1 MICKAYKKLVVIAIQ
16 EEYLKIISNQIKEIF
31 GDVLSIRAITVKD
44 IAMKSIHTDELVLLS
59 EEFILQI
66 VKSFLPDRAHFVI
79 AKRSLN
85 FVNMKELLKL
95 PKGKHILVVNDIKIN
110 TDETIRELKE
120 SVFEHYY
127 HPYYPDMPIP
137 DNIDYVVTPGEKHL
151 IPKGIK
157 NIIDIGPRVISLKT
171 IYELFDIFGLE
182 QDRSLIV
189 GRYIK
194 SLVYLSKIQS
204 NFQKKIFTSLS
215 LKNVKGKD
223 NAKYHFSD
231 IITYSRAMKDTVEFA
246 KKIAITDK
254 PVHIF
259 GDTGTGKTMIAQAIH
274 NASQYCNSPY
284 IDINCAA
291 RSMDTLKKELF
302 GLENDEKVY
311 PSLFEMAKGGTLCI
325 EEIGEMPLNL
335 QRRLI
340 QAIEENNIIK
350 SDEALPVKVRMITT
364 SSNNLLGLVEQGKFR
379 KDLFYLLSSYICRLP
394 SLSERK
400 DDFKALINTY
410 LKKHLNRSKLIIS
423 DDVMEILKQHC
434 WLGNVRELFNV
445 ISYLACIDEK
455 VIRPNSLPFFIK
467 ATKERGRID
476 MREISKEIDE
486 DKLIS
491 EIEKHGFLEESIA
504 ILEIFSEGKKRY
516 TSYGRIA
523 LRELL
528 EEEKGIKLSNQQ
540 LRLRLEVLDNLNLLI
555 VRRGRSGTTISREGE
570 KLFYK
575 LNNIR

>member
-1 MICKAYKKLVVIAIQ
+1 MLSNAYKKLIIIAIQ
-16 EEYLKIISNQIKEIF
+16 EEYLRIISNQIKEIL

-44 IAMKSIHTDELVLLS
+44 IAIKSIHKDELVLLS
-59 EEFILQI
+59 GEFILQI

-85 FVNMKELLKL
+85 FANMTELLKL
-95 PKGKHILVVNDIKIN
+95 PKGKHILVVNDTKIN
-110 TDETIRELKE
+110 TDETIRDLKE

-127 HPYYPDMPIP
+127 YPYYPDIPIP
-137 DNIDYVVTPGEKHL
+137 NNIDYVVTPGERHL

-157 NIIDIGPRVISLKT
+157 NIINIGPRVISLET

-182 QDRSLIV
+182 EDRSLIV
-189 GRYIK
+189 RRYIK
-194 SLVYLSKIQS
+194 SLAYLSKIQS
-204 NFQKKIFTSLS
+204 NYQKKVFTSLS
-215 LKNVKGKD
+215 LRNAKGKD
-223 NAKYHFSD
+223 NAKYHFAD
-231 IITYSRAMKDTVEFA
+231 IITYSRAMKNTVEFA
-246 KKIAITDK
+246 KKIAITDR

-259 GDTGTGKTMIAQAIH
+259 GDTGTGKTIMAQAIH
-274 NASQYCNSPY
+274 NASQYRNGAY

-291 RSMDTLKKELF
+291 RSADTLKKELF
-302 GLENDEKVY
+302 GLEDDNKIY
-311 PSLFEMAKGGTLCI
+311 PSLFEKAEGGTLCI
-325 EEIGEMPLNL
+325 EEIGEMSLNL
-335 QRRLI
+335 QGRLI

-350 SDEALPVKVRMITT
+350 TDETLPVKVRMITT
-364 SSNNLLGLVEQGKFR
+364 SSSNLLGLVEQGRFR
-379 KDLFYLLSSYICRLP
+379 KDLFYLLSSYICKLP
-394 SLSERK
+394 YLSERK

-410 LKKHLNRSKLIIS
+410 LKKHLNRSKLTLS
-423 DDVMEILKQHC
+423 DEVMEILKEHC

-467 ATKERGRID
+467 VKEQGGIN

-523 LRELL
+523 LRKLL

-575 LNNIR
+575 LNNR

>member
-16 EEYLKIISNQIKEIF
+16 EEYLTIISNQIKEIF

-59 EEFILQI
+59 GEFILQI

-95 PKGKHILVVNDIKIN
+95 PKGKHILVVNDTKIN
-110 TDETIRELKE
+110 TEETIRELKE

-127 HPYYPDMPIP
+127 HPYYPDMPIE
-137 DNIDYVVTPGEKHL
+137 DNIDYVVTPGEKYL

-157 NIIDIGPRVISLKT
+157 NIIDIGPRVISLET
-171 IYELFDIFGLE
+171 IYELFDIFDLE

-194 SLVYLSKIQS
+194 SLAYLSKRQS
-204 NFQKKIFTSLS
+204 NSQKKAFTLLS
-215 LKNVKGKD
+215 LKNIKEKD
-223 NAKYHFSD
+223 NAKCHFTD

-259 GDTGTGKTMIAQAIH
+259 GDTGTGKTMMAQAIH
-274 NASQYCNSPY
+274 NASQYCNGPY

-291 RSMDTLKKELF
+291 RTKNTLKKELF
-302 GLENDEKVY
+302 GLENDEKVC
-311 PSLFEMAKGGTLCI
+311 PSLFEIAEGGTLCI
-325 EEIGEMPLNL
+325 EEIGEMPLIL

-350 SDEALPVKVRMITT
+350 TNEALPVKVRMITT
-364 SSNNLLGLVEQGKFR
+364 SSNNLLGLVEQGRFR
-379 KDLFYLLSSYICRLP
+379 KDLFYLLSSYICKLP

-400 DDFKALINTY
+400 EDFKALINTY

-455 VIRPNSLPFFIK
+455 IIRPNSLPFFIK
-467 ATKERGRID
+467 ATKEGGKID

-491 EIEKHGFLEESIA
+491 EIERHGFLEESIA

-523 LRELL
+523 LRKLL

-540 LRLRLEVLDNLNLLI
+540 LRLRLEVLNNLNLLI

-575 LNNIR
+575 LNNR